1 MHPTD
6 FYSPELSPTRTRIV
20 VCSRCAQR
28 GLRRRA
34 HTLTPRAWRHRG
46 TSHRSSN
53 IAARRTVKRAPG
65 GLDLPMRETGETRVS
80 RHAYRFGQPPR
91 MRWSF
96 VRRPS
101 EGVIDRSSDPPSP
114 PPIRD
119 SRFDASLRFFDRG
132 LDRFHH
138 PHRDART
145 VSAIRKAFHQRAPRP
160 SFSRE
165 TLDVA
170 VTGLHRGAPCGA
182 GTSGSLSARARSRDE
197 DCAGTEAS
205 SSFSRSRSSEAFAKT
220 ESRKLGPSF
229 TRIRTPRFSDAVSMA
244 RFSSLLAAGP
254 DGDSLTSA
262 TQSTYGH
269 DLEPL
274 LLVHRHCWLPPGP
287 RPRPPRF
294 IRRSPRD
301 DRPDVARGEH
311 RASSRRE

>member
-1 MHPTD
+1 
-6 FYSPELSPTRTRIV
+6 
-20 VCSRCAQR
+20 
-28 GLRRRA
+28 
-34 HTLTPRAWRHRG
+34 
-46 TSHRSSN
+46 
-53 IAARRTVKRAPG
+53 
-65 GLDLPMRETGETRVS
+65 MRETGEPRVS
-80 RHAYRFGQPPR
+80 RHANRFGQPPR

-114 PPIRD
+114 PPIPRL
-119 SRFDASLRFFDRG
+119 SFSTRAFASFDRG
-132 LDRFHH
+132 LDRFHR

-145 VSAIRKAFHQRAPRP
+145 ISAIRKAFHQRAPRP

-165 TLDVA
+165 TPDVA
-170 VTGLHRGAPCGA
+170 VTGLHLGAPCDA

-205 SSFSRSRSSEAFAKT
+205 SSFSRSRSSEAFATT
-220 ESRKLGPSF
+220 ESRMLGPSF

-244 RFSSLLAAGP
+244 RFSNLMAAGP

-262 TQSTYGH
+262 THPTYGH

-274 LLVHRHCWLPPGP
+274 LLVSGAIAGCLPPGP

-294 IRRSPRD
+294 TRPPPCD
-301 DRPDVARGEH
+301 DGPDVARREH